1 MEKDLCSKIRFV
13 CRAQKVAVAIRV
25 HRFFHGS
32 NVRFQAIE
40 ISRGPSWGESSKKG
54 KKEKKNFIQSLS
66 EIWHRGRS
74 KQNLG
79 ENRASAWLFWDI
91 NFVGLSLN

>member
-1 MEKDLCSKIRFV
+1 MGRKLE
-13 CRAQKVAVAIRV
+13 
-25 HRFFHGS
+25 
-32 NVRFQAIE
+32 E
-40 ISRGPSWGESSKKG
+40 G
-54 KKEKKNFIQSLS
+54 KEGKKNFIQSLS

-79 ENRASAWLFWDI
+79 ENRASSWLFWDI